1 MKVILLGL
9 LFCDASLKRT
19 LQMTKCGVQYAP
31 HKFQS
36 NLINGFLQLED
47 VDLHVINVPP
57 TGSFPMNSKE
67 LYAPQYRWGKGY
79 KQISF
84 LNLPIFKH
92 WQQQRKLYK
101 ECCSCIRS
109 TKEQVHILIYSP
121 YGPFLKVCEALKK
134 KYPNVKCSM
143 ILTDPIPG
151 RGDLARFMTKDAVEK
166 GNKIVRKAQCMDS
179 FVVLTE
185 GLAETVETNGRP
197 YTIVECVC
205 DDGQMPSAISTGKEK
220 IVLYAGAL
228 EEEYGILDVAKA
240 FAELPDAQF
249 WIYGRGNA
257 EKELKALA
265 QTYPNIRFFGFVP
278 QETVAKAR
286 DACDFLI
293 NPRRPTG
300 TFTRYSFPSK
310 TVEYMA
316 AAKPVIMYKLEGVP
330 GEYDAYLNYLSATE
344 PAGIALQLKE
354 IFESDYEALQKKA
367 EAGRLFVMTQK
378 SGAGQAKKIYTLFQQ
393 HKS

>member
-9 LFCDASLKRT
+9 LFCDASLERT

-36 NLINGFLQLED
+36 NLINGFQQLDD
-47 VDLHVINVPP
+47 VELHVINVPP
-57 TGSFPMNSKE
+57 TGSFPINSKE
-67 LYAPQYRWGKGY
+67 LLSQEYRWGDGY
-79 KQISF
+79 RQISF
-84 LNLPIFKH
+84 WNLPFFKH
-92 WQQQRKLYK
+92 WQQERKIFR
-101 ECCSCIRS
+101 ECSNYIKS
-109 TKEQVHILIYSP
+109 TQEPVHILIYSP
-121 YGPFLKVCEALKK
+121 YGPFLNVCCRLKK
-134 KYPNVKCSM
+134 AYPNVQCSI

-151 RGDLARFMTKDAVEK
+151 KGDLARFMTKGAVKKGEK
-166 GNKIVRKAQCMDS
+166 IIQKAKCFDS

-185 GLAETVETNGRP
+185 GLAETIETNGRP

-205 DDGQMPSAISTGKEK
+205 DDRQPPSIPSTGTEK

-228 EEEYGILDVAKA
+228 EEEYGILDTAKA
-240 FAELPDAQF
+240 FAQLPKAQF

-257 EKELKALA
+257 EKELKKLSE
-265 QTYPNIRFFGFVP
+265 TYSNIRFFGFAA

-286 DACDFLI
+286 NACDFLI

-330 GEYDAYLNYLSATE
+330 DEYDAYLNYLTGTH
-344 PAGIALQLKE
+344 PQQIAEQLRE
-354 IFESDYEALQKKA
+354 IFATDYKSLQEKA
-367 EAGRLFVMTQK
+367 EAGRAFVLAEK
-378 SGAGQAKKIYTLFQQ
+378 SGVGQAKRILTMIRR
-393 HKS
+393 